1 MIEALKKY
9 YGAQFEPALIEE
21 INSVATFMEVKEGED
36 LIKPGQYIK
45 SMPLLLSG
53 SIKIL
58 RSDADGDELLLYH
71 LEKGDTCAMTLTC
84 CLGNSKSEIHAV
96 SETPTKLLMIPIGKM
111 EEWSSKYKTWRNFV
125 FASYHARMMELLES
139 LDNIAF
145 NNMDERL
152 QNYLNDK
159 IKILNS
165 KHIYTTHQEIASD
178 LHTSRVVIS
187 RLLKKMENSD
197 KIKLHRS
204 FIEVQ

>member
-1 MIEALKKY
+1 MIQELKKH
-9 YGAQFEPALIEE
+9 YGGQFELALIEE
-21 INSVATFMEVKEGED
+21 INRVATFKDVPEGQD
-36 LIKPGQYIK
+36 LIITGQYIK

-53 SIKIL
+53 SIKIM
-58 RSDADGDELLLYH
+58 RPDSEGDELLLYH
-71 LEKGDTCAMTLTC
+71 LEKGDTCAMTMTC
-84 CLGNSKSEIHAV
+84 CMGNTKSEIHAV
-96 SETPTKLLMIPIGKM
+96 TETPTQLLMIPIGKM

-125 FASYHARMMELLES
+125 FASYHERMMELLES
-139 LDNIAF
+139 VDNIAF

-152 QNYLNDK
+152 ENYLQDK

-165 KHIYTTHQEIASD
+165 KHIFTTHKEIAYD

-204 FIEVQ
+204 FIEVL